1 MRDKKVITT
10 ANAPK
15 AIGPYAQAI
24 LVDGWLY
31 LSGQIALDP
40 VSNNVKGERIG
51 EQTRQVLNNL
61 KAVIEA
67 AGGTLADVVKT
78 TVYLKDFNDFALM
91 NEVYQQYFKTDPPA
105 RATVEVA
112 RLPKDVKVEIDAVA
126 RIT

>member
-1 MRDKKVITT
+1 MKDKKIITT

-15 AIGPYAQAI
+15 AIGPYAQAM

-40 VSNNVKGERIG
+40 VSNNVKGEHIG
-51 EQTRQVLNNL
+51 EQTEQVLNNL
-61 KAVIEA
+61 KAVVEA

-78 TVYLKDFNDFALM
+78 TVYLKDFKEFALM

-112 RLPKDVKVEIDAVA
+112 RLPKDVKIEIDAVA
-126 RIT
+126 RIG

>member
-1 MRDKKVITT
+1 MKDKKIITT

-40 VSNNVKGERIG
+40 VSNNVKGERID

-78 TVYLKDFNDFALM
+78 TVYLKDFRDFALM
-91 NEVYQQYFKTDPPA
+91 NEVYQ
-105 RATVEVA
+105 
-112 RLPKDVKVEIDAVA
+112 
-126 RIT
+126 